1 MKKLNFL
8 NLNRIFF
15 TIIIFILFVGCQR
28 QSEYTKVLTRE
39 LEKKNEFNDL
49 IFDMKIGQSR
59 QDYFDICYQLN
70 KQKKIISGERSL
82 NPELILKSK
91 NSSVKGSNIK
101 MSFNGIFNEKKIMRG
116 FEMRFYFTGWSNWN
130 KDLSS
135 ENLLDQLK
143 DSLNGWFP
151 GNNFFKVNFENNLSA
166 EVKIDGNRRILAYKV
181 NSKDVAV
188 RIEDMSGKYD

>member
-1 MKKLNFL
+1 MKKQNFL

-15 TIIIFILFVGCQR
+15 TIIIFSLIVGCQR
-28 QSEYTKVLTRE
+28 KSEYSAILTRE
-39 LEKKNEFNDL
+39 LEKENEFNDL

-91 NSSVKGSNIK
+91 NGLTKGSNIK
-101 MSFNGIFNEKKIMRG
+101 MSFNGIFNEKKTMRG

-135 ENLLDQLK
+135 ENLLAQLK
-143 DSLNGWFP
+143 DTLKRWFP
-151 GNNFFKVNFENNLSA
+151 GNDFFKVNFENNLSA

>member
-1 MKKLNFL
+1 MKKQNFL

-15 TIIIFILFVGCQR
+15 TIIILSLIVGCQR
-28 QSEYTKVLTRE
+28 KSEYSAILTRE

-91 NSSVKGSNIK
+91 NGLTKGSNIK
-101 MSFNGIFNEKKIMRG
+101 MSFNGIFNEKKTMRG

-135 ENLLDQLK
+135 ENLLFQLK
-143 DSLNGWFP
+143 DTLRKWFP
-151 GNNFFKVNFENNLSA
+151 GNDFFKVNFENNLSA

>member
-15 TIIIFILFVGCQR
+15 TTIIFILIVGCQKK
-28 QSEYTKVLTRE
+28 SEYSTILTRE

-91 NSSVKGSNIK
+91 NGSTKGSNIK
-101 MSFNGIFNEKKIMRG
+101 MSFNGIFNEKKTMRG

-135 ENLLDQLK
+135 ENLLFQLK
-143 DSLNGWFP
+143 DTLRKWFP
-151 GNNFFKVNFENNLSA
+151 GNDFFKVNFENNLSA

>member
-8 NLNRIFF
+8 NIIRIFVVVVF
-15 TIIIFILFVGCQR
+15 GMLVFCCKS
-28 QSEYTKVLTRE
+28 QSEYTKVLKRE
-39 LEKKNEFNDL
+39 LENKNEFNDL

-59 QDYFDICYQLN
+59 QDYFDICYKLN
-70 KQKKIISGERSL
+70 KKKLIVSGERSL
-82 NPELILKSK
+82 NPELVLKPK
-91 NSSVKGSNIK
+91 NDLVKGSNIK

-116 FEMRFYFTGWSNWN
+116 MEMRFYFTGWSSWN

-135 ENLLDQLK
+135 ENLLIQLK
-143 DSLNGWFP
+143 DTLREWFP
-151 GNNFFKVNFENNLSA
+151 GNDFFKVNFENNLST
-166 EVKIDGNRRILAYKV
+166 EVKIDGNRRILAYLA

>member
-1 MKKLNFL
+1 MKKQNFL

-15 TIIIFILFVGCQR
+15 TIIIFSLIVGCQR
-28 QSEYTKVLTRE
+28 KSEYSAILTRE
-39 LEKKNEFNDL
+39 LEKENEFNDL

-91 NSSVKGSNIK
+91 NGSTKGSNIK
-101 MSFNGIFNEKKIMRG
+101 MSFNGIFNEKKTMRG

-135 ENLLDQLK
+135 ENLLFQLK
-143 DSLNGWFP
+143 DTLRKWFP
-151 GNNFFKVNFENNLSA
+151 GNDFFKVNFENNLSA

>member
-1 MKKLNFL
+1 MKKQNFL

-15 TIIIFILFVGCQR
+15 TIIIFSLIVSCQR
-28 QSEYTKVLTRE
+28 KSEYSTILTRE
-39 LEKKNEFNDL
+39 LEKKSEFNDL

-91 NSSVKGSNIK
+91 NVSTKGSNIK
-101 MSFNGIFNEKKIMRG
+101 MSFNGIFNEKKTMRG

-135 ENLLDQLK
+135 ENLLFQLK
-143 DSLNGWFP
+143 DTLRKWFP
-151 GNNFFKVNFENNLSA
+151 GNDFFKVNFENNLSA

>member
-15 TIIIFILFVGCQR
+15 TIIILILIVGCQKK
-28 QSEYTKVLTRE
+28 SEYSTILTRE

-91 NSSVKGSNIK
+91 NGSTKGSNIK
-101 MSFNGIFNEKKIMRG
+101 MSFNGIFNEKKTMRG

-135 ENLLDQLK
+135 ENLLFQLK
-143 DSLNGWFP
+143 DTLRKWFP
-151 GNNFFKVNFENNLSA
+151 GNDFFKVNFENNLSA

-188 RIEDMSGKYD
+188 RIDDMSGKYD

>member
-15 TIIIFILFVGCQR
+15 TIIILILIIGCQKK
-28 QSEYTKVLTRE
+28 SEYSTILTRE

-91 NSSVKGSNIK
+91 NGLTKGSNIK
-101 MSFNGIFNEKKIMRG
+101 MSFNGIFNEKKTMRG

-135 ENLLDQLK
+135 ENLLFQLK
-143 DSLNGWFP
+143 DTLRKWFP
-151 GNNFFKVNFENNLSA
+151 GNDFFKVNFENNLSA

>member
-8 NLNRIFF
+8 NITRISI
-15 TIIIFILFVGCQR
+15 IIIFGLLVFGCKN
-28 QSEYTKVLTRE
+28 QSEYTKVLKRE
-39 LEKKNEFNDL
+39 LENKNEFNDL

-59 QDYFDICYQLN
+59 QDYFDICYKLN
-70 KQKKIISGERSL
+70 KKKLIVSGERSL
-82 NPELILKSK
+82 NPELILKPK
-91 NSSVKGSNIK
+91 NDLVKGSNIK

-116 FEMRFYFTGWSNWN
+116 MEMRFYFTGWSSWN

-135 ENLLDQLK
+135 DNLLNQLK
-143 DSLNGWFP
+143 DTLREWFP
-151 GNNFFKVNFENNLSA
+151 GNDFFKVKFENNLST
-166 EVKIDGNRRILAYKV
+166 EVKIDGNRRILAYLA

>member
-15 TIIIFILFVGCQR
+15 TIIILILIVGCQKK
-28 QSEYTKVLTRE
+28 SEYSTILTRE

-91 NSSVKGSNIK
+91 NGSTKGSNIK
-101 MSFNGIFNEKKIMRG
+101 MSFNGIFNEKKTMRG

-135 ENLLDQLK
+135 ENLLFQLK
-143 DSLNGWFP
+143 DTLRKWFP
-151 GNNFFKVNFENNLSA
+151 GNDFFKVNFENNFSA

-188 RIEDMSGKYD
+188 RIDDMSGKYD

>member
-15 TIIIFILFVGCQR
+15 TIIILILIIGCQKK
-28 QSEYTKVLTRE
+28 SEYSTILTRE

-91 NSSVKGSNIK
+91 KGSTKGSNIK
-101 MSFNGIFNEKKIMRG
+101 MSFNGIFNEKKTMRG

-135 ENLLDQLK
+135 ENLLFQLK
-143 DSLNGWFP
+143 DTLRKWFP
-151 GNNFFKVNFENNLSA
+151 GNDFFKVNFENNLSA

>member
-1 MKKLNFL
+1 MKKQNFL

-15 TIIIFILFVGCQR
+15 TIIIFSLIVGCQR
-28 QSEYTKVLTRE
+28 KSQYSSILTRE
-39 LEKKNEFNDL
+39 LEKENEFNDL

-91 NSSVKGSNIK
+91 NGSTKGSNIK
-101 MSFNGIFNEKKIMRG
+101 MSFNGIFNEKKTMRG

-135 ENLLDQLK
+135 ENLLFQLK
-143 DSLNGWFP
+143 DTLRKWFP
-151 GNNFFKVNFENNLSA
+151 GNDFFKVNFENNLSA

>member
-15 TIIIFILFVGCQR
+15 IIINLILIVGCQKK
-28 QSEYTKVLTRE
+28 SEYSTILTRE

-91 NSSVKGSNIK
+91 KGSTKGSNIK
-101 MSFNGIFNEKKIMRG
+101 MSFNGIFNEKKTMRG

-135 ENLLDQLK
+135 ENLLFQLK
-143 DSLNGWFP
+143 DTLRKWFP
-151 GNNFFKVNFENNLSA
+151 GNDFFKVNFENNLSA

>member
-8 NLNRIFF
+8 NITRISI
-15 TIIIFILFVGCQR
+15 IIIFGLLVFGCKN
-28 QSEYTKVLTRE
+28 QSQYTKVLKRE
-39 LEKKNEFNDL
+39 LENKNEFNDL

-59 QDYFDICYQLN
+59 QDYFDICYKLN
-70 KQKKIISGERSL
+70 KKKLIVSGERSL

-91 NSSVKGSNIK
+91 NDLVKPSNIK

-116 FEMRFYFTGWSNWN
+116 MEMRFYFTGWSSWN

-135 ENLLDQLK
+135 DSLLFQLK
-143 DSLNGWFP
+143 DTLREWFP
-151 GNNFFKVNFENNLSA
+151 GNNFFKVNFDNNLST
-166 EVKIDGNRRILAYKV
+166 EVKIDGNRRILAYLL

>member
-15 TIIIFILFVGCQR
+15 IIINLILIVGCQKK
-28 QSEYTKVLTRE
+28 SEYSTILTRE

-91 NSSVKGSNIK
+91 NGSTKGSNIK
-101 MSFNGIFNEKKIMRG
+101 MSFNGIFNEKKTMRG

-135 ENLLDQLK
+135 ENLLFQLK
-143 DSLNGWFP
+143 DTLRKWFP
-151 GNNFFKVNFENNLSA
+151 GNDFFKVNFENNLSA

>member
-15 TIIIFILFVGCQR
+15 TIIIFILIVGCQR
-28 QSEYTKVLTRE
+28 KSEYSTILTRE

-91 NSSVKGSNIK
+91 NGSTKGSNIK
-101 MSFNGIFNEKKIMRG
+101 MSFNGIFNEKKTMRG

-135 ENLLDQLK
+135 ENLLFQLK
-143 DSLNGWFP
+143 DTLRKWFP
-151 GNNFFKVNFENNLSA
+151 GNDFFKVNFENNLSA

>member
-8 NLNRIFF
+8 NIIRICVVVVFGIVVF
-15 TIIIFILFVGCQR
+15 GCKS
-28 QSEYTKVLTRE
+28 QSEYTKVLKRE
-39 LEKKNEFNDL
+39 LENKNEFNDL

-59 QDYFDICYQLN
+59 QDYFDICYKLN
-70 KQKKIISGERSL
+70 KKKLIVSGERSL
-82 NPELILKSK
+82 NPELVLKPK
-91 NSSVKGSNIK
+91 NDLVKGSNIK

-116 FEMRFYFTGWSNWN
+116 MEMRFYFTGWSSWN

-135 ENLLDQLK
+135 DNLLIQLK
-143 DSLNGWFP
+143 DTLREWFP
-151 GNNFFKVNFENNLSA
+151 GNDFFKVNFENNLST
-166 EVKIDGNRRILAYKV
+166 EVKIDGNRRILAYLV

>member
-8 NLNRIFF
+8 NIIRICVVVVFGIVVF
-15 TIIIFILFVGCQR
+15 GCKS
-28 QSEYTKVLTRE
+28 QSEYTKVLKRE
-39 LEKKNEFNDL
+39 LENKNEFNDL

-59 QDYFDICYQLN
+59 QDYFDICYKLN
-70 KQKKIISGERSL
+70 KKKLIVSGERSL
-82 NPELILKSK
+82 NPELVLKPK
-91 NSSVKGSNIK
+91 NDLVKGSNIK

-116 FEMRFYFTGWSNWN
+116 MEMRFYFTGWSSWN

-135 ENLLDQLK
+135 DNLLIQLK
-143 DSLNGWFP
+143 DTLREWFP
-151 GNNFFKVNFENNLSA
+151 GNDFFKVNFDNNLST
-166 EVKIDGNRRILAYKV
+166 EVKIDGNRRILAYLV

>member
-1 MKKLNFL
+1 MKKQNFL

-15 TIIIFILFVGCQR
+15 TIIIFSLIVGCQR
-28 QSEYTKVLTRE
+28 KSEYSTILTRE

-91 NSSVKGSNIK
+91 NGSTKGSNIK
-101 MSFNGIFNEKKIMRG
+101 MSFNGIFNEKKTMRG

-135 ENLLDQLK
+135 ENLLFQLK
-143 DSLNGWFP
+143 DTLRKWFP
-151 GNNFFKVNFENNLSA
+151 GNDFFKVNFENNLSA

>member
-1 MKKLNFL
+1 MKKQNFL

-15 TIIIFILFVGCQR
+15 TIIIFSLIVGCQR
-28 QSEYTKVLTRE
+28 KSEYSTILTRE
-39 LEKKNEFNDL
+39 LEKKSEFNDL

-91 NSSVKGSNIK
+91 NGSTKGSNIK
-101 MSFNGIFNEKKIMRG
+101 MSFNGIFNEKKTMRG

-135 ENLLDQLK
+135 ENLLFQLK
-143 DSLNGWFP
+143 DTLRKWFP
-151 GNNFFKVNFENNLSA
+151 GNDFFKVNFENNLSA

>member
-8 NLNRIFF
+8 NMIRISLA
-15 TIIIFILFVGCQR
+15 IIFGMLVFGCKN
-28 QSEYTKVLTRE
+28 QSEYTKVLKRE
-39 LEKKNEFNDL
+39 LENKNEFNDL

-59 QDYFDICYQLN
+59 QDYFDICYKLN
-70 KQKKIISGERSL
+70 KKKLIVSGERSL
-82 NPELILKSK
+82 NPELVLKPK
-91 NSSVKGSNIK
+91 NDLVKGSNIK

-116 FEMRFYFTGWSNWN
+116 MEMRFYFTGWSSWN

-135 ENLLDQLK
+135 DNLLIQLK
-143 DSLNGWFP
+143 DTLREWFP
-151 GNNFFKVNFENNLSA
+151 GNDFFKVNFDNNLST
-166 EVKIDGNRRILAYKV
+166 EVKIDGNRRILAYLV

>member
-1 MKKLNFL
+1 MKKQNFL

-15 TIIIFILFVGCQR
+15 TIIIFSLIVGCQR
-28 QSEYTKVLTRE
+28 KSEYSEILTRE
-39 LEKKNEFNDL
+39 LEKENEFNDL

-91 NSSVKGSNIK
+91 NGSTKGSNIK
-101 MSFNGIFNEKKIMRG
+101 MSFNGIFNEKKTMRG

-135 ENLLDQLK
+135 ENLLFQLK
-143 DSLNGWFP
+143 DTLRKWFP
-151 GNNFFKVNFENNLSA
+151 GNDFFKVNFENNLSA

>member
-15 TIIIFILFVGCQR
+15 TIIIVILIFGCQR
-28 QSEYTKVLTRE
+28 KSEYSIILTRE
-39 LEKKNEFNDL
+39 LEKKNQFNDL

-91 NSSVKGSNIK
+91 NGSVKGSNIK

-116 FEMRFYFTGWSNWN
+116 FEMRLYFTGWSNSN

-135 ENLLDQLK
+135 DTLLTQFK
-143 DSLNGWFP
+143 DSLKVWFP
-151 GNNFFKVNFENNLSA
+151 GNDFFKVNFENNLSA